1 MENLKTKKQPRVL
14 IINDMSCFGK
24 CSLTVALPIISSFN
38 IEAVPLPTAILSTH
52 TGEFQN
58 FTRLDMTGE
67 MKKIINHF
75 IELELKFDCI
85 YTGYFCND
93 KQLKI
98 AKLAFEKLSHKDTLI
113 LVDPVMA
120 DNGELYTGFDKSYIK
135 KISELCSCAEI
146 ITPNM
151 TEAAFLADISIKAH
165 YDDEDINECLHKLLK
180 IGCKK
185 VVITGIKKG
194 DGNIGFVC
202 VDGDL
207 NNRFEIFYPGID
219 RNLYGCGDTFAS
231 SLCGALNTGIPF
243 EKAVKGSALYMNK
256 CIQTT
261 LPDIENHWYGLKFEQ
276 HTASNIFLGGNI

>member
-1 MENLKTKKQPRVL
+1 MENIKISKQPRVL
-14 IINDMSCFGK
+14 VINDMSCFGK

-38 IEAVPLPTAILSTH
+38 IETVPLPTAILSTH

-58 FTRLDMTGE
+58 FTCLDMTGE
-67 MKKIINHF
+67 MKKIVDHF
-75 IELELKFDCI
+75 IKLNLKFDCI

-93 KQLKI
+93 EQLKI
-98 AKLAFEKLSHKDTLI
+98 AKLAFEKLSHKYTLI

-120 DNGELYTGFDKSYIK
+120 DNGELYTGFEKSYVK
-135 KISELCSCAEI
+135 KISKLCACADI

-151 TEAAFLADISIKAH
+151 TEATLLADMPIKNH
-165 YDDEDINECLHKLLK
+165 YNDDDVTECLNRLLN

-194 DGNIGFVC
+194 DGNIGFAC
-202 VDGDL
+202 VDG
-207 NNRFEIFYPGID
+207 NINSRFEIFYPSIN

-231 SLCGALNTGIPF
+231 SLCGALNAGISF
-243 EKAVKGSALYMNK
+243 EKAVRGSALYMNK

-276 HTASNIFLGGNI
+276 CNITNIFSGDNI